1 MKVAPAP
8 QMKAELP
15 INEAFETIQGEGV
28 YTGVPAIFLRLQGC
42 PIGCPWCDTQHTW
55 ALEDSDQID
64 IVDVLRKESESSKWA
79 NLSPSAFL
87 KEVQNQGWT
96 VKHVVITGGEPCM
109 FDLTDLTSTL
119 QKAGFQCQIE
129 TSGTF
134 EVRVHPDTWVTV
146 SPKVD
151 MPGGFDI
158 CAQAMQRANEIKYPV
173 AMQKHV
179 DALDELLKNHPV
191 DPSVSIALQ
200 PISQRPR
207 ATQLAIETCIQRNW
221 RLSVQLHKYLA
232 ID

>member
-1 MKVAPAP
+1 MKIAPAP
-8 QMKAELP
+8 QIQTTLP
-15 INEAFETIQGEGV
+15 VNEAFETIQGEGV

-55 ALEDSDQID
+55 PMEQTDKIE
-64 IVDVLRKESESSKWA
+64 IKDVLAKKKESSQWA
-79 NLSPSAFL
+79 SQTPAQILEQF
-87 KEVQNQGWT
+87 QQQGWT
-96 VKHVVITGGEPCM
+96 AKHVVITGGEPCM
-109 FDLTDLTSTL
+109 FDLTELTTTL
-119 QKAGFQCQIE
+119 HKAGYQCQIE

-151 MPGGFDI
+151 MPGGYAI
-158 CAQAMQRANEIKYPV
+158 CAQAMQRANEIKYPI

-179 DALDELLKNHPV
+179 DALDELLKEHPV
-191 DPSVSIALQ
+191 DPTVSIALQ

-207 ATQLAIETCIQRNW
+207 ATELAIETCIKRNW